1 MLLLL
6 FRLRESR
13 CGHCKSWPLLLLAIL
28 AGSGSAVLAQAE
40 RRLPHRPPNVLLI
53 LTDDQGYGD
62 LHAHG
67 NRLIRT
73 PVLDRLRDQS
83 ARFERFFVSPLCS
96 LTRASLLT
104 GRYYLR
110 TGCASVTRGLEAVR
124 PEEVTL
130 AEVLGRAGYA
140 TGCFGKWHIG
150 ENYPSHPRGQG
161 FDEFFG
167 MAQGHWDNYFDPVL
181 EHNGRL
187 VPTQGYITDVLTD
200 RAIRFIRRHRDRPFF
215 CYLPYNAPHTPMQ
228 VPDRYFDKYK
238 ALGLDDRTAS
248 VYGMVENLDENIGRL
263 LQVLEELQLSRQTI
277 VIFLSDNG
285 AEGPEGSRYN
295 AGMRGMKGSVH
306 EGGVRVPCFVRW
318 PGRIRPRSIHQIA
331 AHIDLLPTIAALCG
345 VKHLETRPLDGVNLA
360 PLLLEKGGVPPRMI
374 FTRCP
379 SWRRMVAYRE
389 GVIRDVVAFP
399 GAVRTQR
406 WRAVNLGSGWELY
419 DMERDPGQRH
429 NVARQHPQVVR
440 LLAGAY
446 REWFAQMARP
456 LRRPRIQLGFPQWP
470 REVLTAPQA
479 YFTPGLRWYNR
490 WGFAHDW
497 ITGWTNAKDSIWWEI
512 EVVQPGRFR
521 VSVVYACEED
531 AVGTCLEVEAAGR
544 RTRWRLQKAHPPRPR
559 QRPSRIK
566 KVRFIQ
572 SFAEQELGELELPR
586 GAARIRLRVVDQPG
600 RGVCDVHSLV
610 LERVDAGAGKG
621 DLRNED

>member
-1 MLLLL
+1 MSAQAKWSLVL
-6 FRLRESR
+6 
-13 CGHCKSWPLLLLAIL
+13 CL
-28 AGSGSAVLAQAE
+28 AGTVLGWSATWAAAGVSLQE
-40 RRLPHRPPNVLLI
+40 RPPNVLLI

-67 NRLIRT
+67 NRLIHT
-73 PVLDRLRDQS
+73 PVLDRLAAQS
-83 ARFERFFVSPLCS
+83 VRFERFFVSPLCS

-124 PEEVTL
+124 PDEVTL

-167 MAQGHWDNYFDPVL
+167 MPQGHWDNYFDPVL

-187 VPTQGYITDVLTD
+187 VPTRGYITDVLTD
-200 RAIRFIRRHRDRPFF
+200 RAIEFIRRHRHRPFF

-238 ALGLDDRTAS
+238 SLGLDDRTAS
-248 VYGMVENLDENIGRL
+248 IYGMVENLDENIGRL
-263 LQVLEELQLSRQTI
+263 LRCLDELQLSRRTI

-318 PGRIRPRSIHQIA
+318 PGRIRPRTIGQLA

-345 VKHLETRPLDGVNLA
+345 VKHPETKPLDGVNLA
-360 PLLLEKGGVPPRMI
+360 PLLLETGGAPPRMI

-379 SWRRMVAYRE
+379 GWRRMVAYRDP
-389 GVIRDVVAFP
+389 VIRNVVAFP

-419 DMERDPGQRH
+419 DMQRDPGQH
-429 NVARQHPQVVR
+429 QNVAGQYPQVVR
-440 LLAGAY
+440 LLAEAY
-446 REWFAQMARP
+446 QEWFAQVARP
-456 LRRPRIQLGFPQWP
+456 LRRPRIQVGFPQWP

-497 ITGWTNAKDSIWWEI
+497 ITGWSRSEDFLWWEI
-512 EVVQPGRFR
+512 EVVEPGRYQVELR
-521 VSVVYACEED
+521 YACDPD

-544 RTRWRLQKAHPPRPR
+544 QVRGRLRKAHPPRPR

-572 SFAEQELGELELPR
+572 TFATATLGELELPR
-586 GAARIRLRVVDQPG
+586 GPTRLVLRVVSKPG
-600 RGVCDVHSLV
+600 RNVCDVHSLV
-610 LERVDAGAGKG
+610 LRRMTGSATAPAGKKQERSG
-621 DLRNED
+621 SPD